1 MSTSAVPVIDVSA
14 LLSMRVGDAARIEAQ
29 ICEAARGIGFL
40 VVTGVGGDV
49 RIDGPLARDLLA
61 IFSLSEVQ
69 KLSMARRK
77 YKAENPWIY
86 RGFFPAEPGAPSY
99 KEGIDIGVH
108 AHQWPP
114 SSDPLAEVAPL
125 PDATHLPRF
134 SPALAAWTAIMER
147 LGNTLLCVLASGAG
161 LNPETYAREFDNGAS
176 TFRLLHYPVRPMA
189 TDAEV
194 RHRTTRRFA
203 GEQRIIG
210 TGEHTDSGGLTL
222 LVQDNVGGLQV
233 LASDGSTWHDVP
245 PIAGSVIVNLGDLME
260 LWSGGLYRATPHRV
274 LASGR
279 ERFSIP
285 YFYEPRYTAM
295 IRPPNAAPFTY
306 RQHLVRKIAG
316 FTEFKDVIV

>member
-1 MSTSAVPVIDVSA
+1 MPAAAVPVIDVST
-14 LLSMRVGDAARIEAQ
+14 LLSTRVALTAAIEAQ

-49 RIDGPLARDLLA
+49 RMDGPLARDLLA
-61 IFSLSEVQ
+61 VFSLTDVQ
-69 KLSMARRK
+69 KLGLARRK
-77 YKAENPWIY
+77 YRPENPLVY
-86 RGFFPAEPGAPSY
+86 RGYFPVEPGAPSY

-108 AHQWPP
+108 AHRWPA
-114 SSDPLAEVAPL
+114 SSDPLSEVASL
-125 PDATHLPRF
+125 PDAALLPRF
-134 SPALAAWTAIMER
+134 RPALSAWTDIMER
-147 LGNTLLCVLASGAG
+147 LGNTLLRVLAAGAG
-161 LNPETYAREFDNGAS
+161 LDPDTYAREFDNGAS

-189 TDAEV
+189 TDAEG
-194 RHRTTRRFA
+194 RSRTTLTFA
-203 GEQRIIG
+203 GQERIIG

-233 LASDGSTWHDVP
+233 LDLDRTTWHDVP
-245 PIAGSVIVNLGDLME
+245 PVAGSVIVNLGDLME

-316 FTEFKDVIV
+316 FTEFKGVVV